1 MVAIAQMKAL
11 VMVSDKGSLA
21 AAARELGISSAAVSK
36 QLILLEKELGL
47 QLMTRTTRNVEFTEI
62 GKSYCD
68 QCKRIL
74 EELDVATVLVNQM
87 KTIPQGHLKVVSGRC
102 FASVYIMPYL
112 GEFLSSF
119 PNIHIDIEL
128 AERLPNFDEEAVDIV
143 IGMSIPSTG
152 NVIQRQIETTRGCFC
167 ASPDYLK
174 KFGTPQLP
182 RDLIKHRHIIH
193 SMRNP
198 SNILNFSNKET
209 IPITPYICINDSQ
222 AMVKLAQEGLGIIKT
237 HYPLVQQLINKGTL
251 IELLPG
257 YIEKE
262 VPFYVAFP
270 QRRYVSSKVRSFI
283 DFTLDKVKSQNSTI

>member
-36 QLILLEKELGL
+36 QLILLEKDLGL
-47 QLMTRTTRNVEFTEI
+47 QLMTRTTRNVAFTEM
-62 GKSYCD
+62 GRSYCD

-74 EELDVATVLVNQM
+74 EELDVATVLVEQM
-87 KTIPQGHLKVVSGRC
+87 KTIPQGHLKVVSGRY
-102 FASVYIMPYL
+102 FASVHIMPYL
-112 GEFLSSF
+112 GEFLSLF

-237 HYPLVQQLINKGTL
+237 HYPLVQQLLNKRTL

-283 DFTLDKVKSQNSTI
+283 DFTLDKVKSQNSF